1 MTVSNRVL
9 AASSNEELDMT
20 ASTTAAARQG
30 ADPAR
35 DIPAS
40 VGAQERVVTSS
51 GVRKVL
57 GALRYPLG
65 FIYLWA
71 FLDKTFGLTFSTP
84 SERAWIRGG
93 TPAQG
98 FLKGVEGP
106 FAGIFHAIASPF
118 ADWLFQI
125 GMLGIG
131 LAVIL
136 GIGVRVAAVSGTL
149 LMFFMWLAE
158 FPPALSGSGTNP
170 LVDYHV
176 IYAFGLILVAITYA
190 GDTWGLGKWWRS
202 LPLVQGQTWLR

>member
-1 MTVSNRVL
+1 MTVGNRVP

-20 ASTTAAARQG
+20 ATTSAAGQA
-30 ADPAR
+30 ADPVAG
-35 DIPAS
+35 IPAS
-40 VGAQERVVTSS
+40 VGAQERAVTSS
-51 GVRKVL
+51 ATRKLL
-57 GALRYPLG
+57 GAFRYPLG

-84 SERAWIRGG
+84 PERAWIRGG

-98 FLKGVEGP
+98 FLSHVEGP
-106 FAGIFHAIASPF
+106 FAGLFHAIANPF

-125 GMLGIG
+125 GLLGIG

-136 GIGVRVAAVSGTL
+136 GIGLRVAAVSGAL

-176 IYAFGLILVAITYA
+176 IYAFALIIVAATYA

-202 LPLVQGQTWLR
+202 LDLVRNNTWLR